1 MRKSSGAA
9 VVRPRPGSMSWFWKR
24 VATPASFPVSA
35 SGTAVNERRS
45 GLLREILLASLI
57 LACLLVLV
65 PKAPAEDTLDLS
77 KAVKVGSGP
86 TMVIEFTDPDCPFC
100 RKAELYFR
108 GKPNVTR
115 YIFFIPLASHPAS
128 KGKIQYILSAKDKAQ
143 AYQEVQ
149 GNFDP
154 RKLAA
159 ETTPEGIK
167 LQKEHQEIAKLNKMT
182 STPTFMIYG
191 RIIEGFD
198 LKRLE
203 PLLK

>member
-1 MRKSSGAA
+1 MLKYSGAGM
-9 VVRPRPGSMSWFWKR
+9 VRRRPVSTSWFWRKG
-24 VATPASFPVSA
+24 VTPASFPVSA

-45 GLLREILLASLI
+45 GLLKGILLASLM
-57 LACLLVLV
+57 LAWLLVLV
-65 PKAPAEDTLDLS
+65 PNAPAEDTLDLS
-77 KAVKVGSGP
+77 KAIKVGSGP

-100 RKAELYFR
+100 RQAELYFR
-108 GKPNVTR
+108 NKPGVTR
-115 YIFFIPLASHPAS
+115 YIFLIPLPIHPES
-128 KGKIQYILSAKDKAQ
+128 KGKIQYILSAKDKAK

-167 LQKEHQEIAKLNKMT
+167 LQKEHQEIARLNKMT

>member
-1 MRKSSGAA
+1 MRKLSGAE

-24 VATPASFPVSA
+24 GNSPASSAVSA
-35 SGTAVNERRS
+35 SGTAVNERRP
-45 GLLREILLASLI
+45 GLLKGILLASLV

-65 PKAPAEDTLDLS
+65 PKAPAQDTLDLS

-108 GKPNVTR
+108 NKPGVTR

-128 KGKIQYILSAKDKAQ
+128 KGKIQYILSAKDKAK

-167 LQKEHQEIAKLNKMT
+167 LQKEHQEIARLNKMT

-198 LKRLE
+198 LPRLE